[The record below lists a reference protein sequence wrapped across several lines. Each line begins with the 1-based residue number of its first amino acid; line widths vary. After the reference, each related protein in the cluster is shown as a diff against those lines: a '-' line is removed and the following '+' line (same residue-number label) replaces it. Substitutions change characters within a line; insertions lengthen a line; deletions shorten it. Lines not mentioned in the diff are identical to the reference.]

1 MLMVPGAGLEPAR
14 PLSREILSLLCL
26 PIPPPGLGFTVDYQ
40 DLKHLF
46 KTPRGDKKGDSHE
59 FT

>member
-1 MLMVPGAGLEPAR
+1 
-14 PLSREILSLLCL
+14 
-26 PIPPPGLGFTVDYQ
+26 VDYQ